1 LGPYRVIAQVLTGIS
16 PAELRLM
23 AQRLCATPGTIA
35 LLATQETSPQ
45 FCFSR
50 AEDVTLDMQ
59 AVLRSAVGRY
69 GGRGGGQPAMAQGG
83 GVPAERVGSV
93 LEGAKSFVSD
103 EQRSKDKGDQ
113 PR

>member
-1 LGPYRVIAQVLTGIS
+1 
-16 PAELRLM
+16 LR
-23 AQRLCATPGTIA
+23 A
-35 LLATQETSPQ
+35 
-45 FCFSR
+45 
-50 AEDVTLDMQ
+50 
-59 AVLRSAVGRY
+59 AVGRY